1 MSRMTLETLL
11 YTEALPAD
19 LLARLQGW
27 ADALGWQPDWTLQ
40 PGEAWLFVR
49 DTSIGAPLTC
59 LRLRA
64 RLGLQLPRYSYHVG
78 CAVHA
83 APELGLFQSQ
93 ATLLLGN
100 DHTGH
105 SELADFCGAP
115 GVDCSALWPVLISA
129 ALAEIARRPQDF
141 GRRLIAELAG
151 PRDAA
156 GRSAFW
162 QGLGQV
168 FYPGDPQQAQRRWG
182 PAWCSH
188 LASLLPRQTLYLSFL
203 DPAVQGALAQV
214 DQRLQ
219 PLQTA
224 LQNAGFAYAD
234 HVRIDDGGPVLERAL
249 A

>member
-1 MSRMTLETLL
+1 MSSLTLETVLHN
-11 YTEALPAD
+11 EALPAE

-27 ADALGWQPDWTLQ
+27 GDALGWPPDWTLQ
-40 PGEAWLFVR
+40 HGEAWLFVR
-49 DTSIGAPLTC
+49 DARSGNALAG

-100 DHTGH
+100 DHTGQ
-105 SELADFCGAP
+105 SELADFCAAP
-115 GVDCSALWPVLISA
+115 GVDSTELWPALISA
-129 ALAEIARRPQDF
+129 ALAEIARHPQDF

-168 FYPGDPQQAQRRWG
+168 FYPGDPQQAQQRWG

-188 LASLLPRQTLYLSFL
+188 LAALLPRQTLYLSFL
-203 DPAVQGALAQV
+203 DPAVQAALAQV
-214 DQRLQ
+214 DQRLH

-224 LQNAGFAYAD
+224 LRDAGFAYAD

>member
-1 MSRMTLETLL
+1 MSRMTLETVL

-40 PGEAWLFVR
+40 AGECWLLLH
-49 DTSIGAPLTC
+49 DSAAGAPLAG

-100 DHTGH
+100 DHTGQ
-105 SELADFCGAP
+105 SELADFCAAP
-115 GVDCSALWPVLISA
+115 GVDSAGLWPPLITA

-151 PRDAA
+151 SRDAA

-168 FYPGDPQQAQRRWG
+168 FYPGDPREAQQRWG
-182 PAWCSH
+182 LAWCSH
-188 LASLLPRQTLYLSFL
+188 LATLLPRQTLYLSFL
-203 DPAVQGALAQV
+203 DTAAQAALAQV

-219 PLQTA
+219 PLQAA
-224 LQNAGFAYAD
+224 LQRAGFAHAD
-234 HVRIDDGGPVLERAL
+234 HVRIDDGGPVLERVL